1 MEFNLQN
8 FLVNNK
14 LTKRSIISEDD
25 NTGGMLKTDAEQDEM
40 SDEENFGDEEDSWYK
55 DDSDD
60 SAEFEK
66 EPTARDIKKGQPDST
81 DGNDI
86 FAKQAKL
93 KQLEDEKDALV
104 MQWKSGV
111 LTTDQ
116 YRTAIGEIPTH
127 IKNLRADIEKAM
139 DVSIDSEEPEF

>member
-14 LTKRSIISEDD
+14 LTKRSTISEDD
-25 NTGGMLKTDAEQDEM
+25 NTGGMLKTNAEQGEM
-40 SDEENFGDEEDSWYK
+40 SDEENFGDEEDTWYK

-60 SAEFEK
+60 STEFEK
-66 EPTARDIKKGQPDST
+66 EPTVRDISKDKSIASK
-81 DGNDI
+81 NDI
-86 FAKQAKL
+86 FGKQAQL

-116 YRTAIGEIPTH
+116 YRTAIGEIPTK

-139 DVSIDSEEPEF
+139 NVSIDDEEPEF